1 MRVPCI
7 YLTIPLTLALTLTLT
22 LNLHPHPYQHGA
34 DTRCMERLC
43 RCYKHTAR
51 NCGDGF
57 KAVLPRLLPQIVAW
71 FEQKPHSCFL
81 YVANVCIA
89 NYGNEPALLPLF
101 NDSFKRMAASTHPPQ
116 PLTPTPTPTLTL
128 PLTLTLTPTLTRRCT
143 A

>member
-1 MRVPCI
+1 
-7 YLTIPLTLALTLTLT
+7 
-22 LNLHPHPYQHGA
+22 
-34 DTRCMERLC
+34 MERLC

-71 FEQKPHSCFL
+71 FEVKPHSCFL

-101 NDSFKRMAASTHPPQ
+101 ADSFKRMAASTSQPQ
-116 PLTPTPTPTLTL
+116 PYPQPTP
-128 PLTLTLTPTLTRRCT
+128 
-143 A
+143 